1 MLAMVKMA
9 IRNPMY
15 NNCFRYDQ
23 IESPRNEEILLYK
36 QIDELDRKDLFA
48 FEFNLEIFC

>member
-1 MLAMVKMA
+1 MLATVKMA

-23 IESPRNEEILLYK
+23 TESPRNEEILYK
-36 QIDELDRKDLFA
+36 QIDGLDFKDLFA